1 MDKKQIVLITIVG
14 LVIISLT
21 IGVMYKISNK
31 DNNFKGNGKTE
42 EKQRINEIN
51 VGNYTI
57 KYGKYK
63 GVIEEY
69 NPDTETMDK
78 EIVYI
83 EITNTMIKKDGN
95 ALTYSIKG
103 DKLNTGNGLEYEVI
117 ANNKIELLVGGGII
131 YEYNE

>member
-1 MDKKQIVLITIVG
+1 
-14 LVIISLT
+14 
-21 IGVMYKISNK
+21 
-31 DNNFKGNGKTE
+31 
-42 EKQRINEIN
+42 
-51 VGNYTI
+51 
-57 KYGKYK
+57 
-63 GVIEEY
+63 
-69 NPDTETMDK
+69 MDK

-83 EITNTMIKKDGN
+83 EITNTMIKKDGS

>member
-83 EITNTMIKKDGN
+83 EITNTMIKK
-95 ALTYSIKG
+95 LHI
-103 DKLNTGNGLEYEVI
+103 
-117 ANNKIELLVGGGII
+117 LLKEI
-131 YEYNE
+131 N